1 MDGYVAAPLP
11 EKQSNYV
18 VMRSILLGVLAFLLV
33 CVIWTSYNKEGFT
46 SGNAPKDTLEKIKG
60 SNTELND
67 TLNIST
73 YRTSYEDIIGELELW
88 ADNSMLN
95 LLAQGKIGLDSS
107 DKCADSISQFNDLFT
122 FKTNLT
128 NLMTS
133 LDKNG

>member
-1 MDGYVAAPLP
+1 
-11 EKQSNYV
+11 
-18 VMRSILLGVLAFLLV
+18 MRSILLGVLAFLLV
-33 CVIWTSYNKEGFT
+33 CVIWTWYNKEGFT

-95 LLAQGKIGLDSS
+95 LLAQGKIGLDSA
-107 DKCADSISQFNDLFT
+107 DKCADAISQFNDLFT